1 MSRIDGGVMEKLAK
15 PAEYYGSEKGMPQ
28 GILEERLRKA
38 QDDVDVLAAEKVRR
52 AHFTDAERLADRLH
66 RLLHFGV
73 DCDFYYSDWPNPT
86 GCRADFRNLALRM
99 IEAYHDEAGRKC
111 GDRPIGN
118 LIAMMEGVRFGS
130 QSL

>member
-1 MSRIDGGVMEKLAK
+1 MTEKLDK
-15 PAEYYGSEKGMPQ
+15 PTEYYGSVKGMPI
-28 GILEERLRKA
+28 GILEERLQRA
-38 QDDVDVLAAEKVRR
+38 IAEHQELSTEKHRR
-52 AHFTDAERLADRLH
+52 SQFTDAEKLADRLH
-66 RLLHFGV
+66 RLLHFGT
-73 DCDFYYSDWPNPT
+73 DCDFYYSDWPTPT
-86 GCRADFRNLALRM
+86 GCRADFHNLALRM